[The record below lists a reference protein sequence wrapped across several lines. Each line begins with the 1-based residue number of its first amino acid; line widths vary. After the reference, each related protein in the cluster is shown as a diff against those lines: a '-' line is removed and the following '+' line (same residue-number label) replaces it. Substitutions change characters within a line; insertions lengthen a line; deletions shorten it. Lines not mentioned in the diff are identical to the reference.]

1 MSVWHEKED
10 ENIIR
15 EADPVTDVVFK
26 MDCKSLPVDHAA
38 ILSESLCSQLP
49 WLDKSP
55 LAGIH
60 PVHVAGSQNGW
71 QRPDTEDQPLLLSKR
86 TRLKVRVEKC
96 DVEKLLAGLE
106 NTSHRVDQH
115 ELKILAGRISPLQPM
130 ATLFS
135 RYTVYS
141 HENQTL
147 ATDED
152 QFVQKVIGD
161 CESVGYSPTKILSG
175 RSNEVA
181 YNGKKLV
188 TRSVML
194 ADVPLEHSINLQA
207 KGLGDLRLIG
217 CGILIPHKDTS
228 AVN

>member
-1 MSVWHEKED
+1 MSVWHEIED
-10 ENIIR
+10 ENTFR
-15 EADPVTDVVFK
+15 DSETVTDVVFK

-55 LAGIH
+55 VAGIH

-96 DVEKLLAGLE
+96 DGEKLITGLE
-106 NTSHRVDQH
+106 NTSHHIDQH
-115 ELKILAGRISPLQPM
+115 SMKILTGRISPLQPVT
-130 ATLFS
+130 TLFS

-141 HENQTL
+141 HENQTF
-147 ATDED
+147 ATSED
-152 QFVQKVIGD
+152 SFVQMVVED
-161 CESVGYSPTKILSG
+161 CERVGYSPTKILSG

-181 YNGKKLV
+181 YNGERLF

-217 CGILIPHKDTS
+217 CGILIPHKGTEPVS
-228 AVN
+228 